1 MNRLDEEDITK
12 RLLDVSTRIYSKVIV
27 DGIRDELIKREQ
39 EIVSGL
45 ERWLV
50 STLTRRVVHSILTNL
65 EEIVRDAVNKQ
76 TKVIEDKLTEI
87 IRAEIKKAVTQTAKS
102 ERMYMPQ
109 SQPISRAKVPESA
122 EIERLRKRISDLNDR
137 LGKFFNLMI
146 RFEPR
151 LQALPIIEQM
161 GEVEIDNLARVLSI
175 SKSYLLEF
183 LTVTSNAGITQLR
196 GNKVK
201 LVRPIFKSQY

>member
-87 IRAEIKKAVTQTAKS
+87 VRAEIKKAVTQTAKS
-102 ERMYMPQ
+102 ERMYIPQ
-109 SQPISRAKVPESA
+109 S
-122 EIERLRKRISDLNDR
+122 
-137 LGKFFNLMI
+137 
-146 RFEPR
+146 
-151 LQALPIIEQM
+151 
-161 GEVEIDNLARVLSI
+161 
-175 SKSYLLEF
+175 
-183 LTVTSNAGITQLR
+183 
-196 GNKVK
+196 
-201 LVRPIFKSQY
+201 